1 MRVPGLPSI
10 DAPHLVNYGFSDLR
24 RAGFGPLASAAVI
37 LPMAVS
43 LRTFFGPG
51 ANAGLQGALGAALLS
66 GTTEV
71 ATPGPVDGAGEGI

>member
-24 RAGFGPLASAAVI
+24 RAGFGPFASAAVI

-51 ANAGLQGALGAALLS
+51 ANPEL
-66 GTTEV
+66 
-71 ATPGPVDGAGEGI
+71 